1 MSLLNKI
8 DHLIKESE
16 SILANLLIF
25 ADFNLLNSQARAYNI
40 LNATVSKFKADIDT
54 GYIVENISKEERK
67 RIYLY
72 KIMVLKNLI
81 KYSKNYLK
89 SMILDMS
96 EIKYAYID
104 KNKLNNILKKIKK
117 DGKYKKVFFN
127 DRYDNNILSFD
138 GVRAVISYDIDRK
151 EPYVKICDDIYKFI
165 PNQES
170 TINDILKKL
179 KEVGINYRAK
189 FAFSVKIYSNYVI
202 VDCYLAGEESLI
214 YQEVLLNNY
223 NEDLILKILSKDFV
237 NLKQFN
243 GKTSDDIYEN
253 FEKYLKISLIEEY

>member
-104 KNKLNNILKKIKK
+104 KKILYFFLYFVWQTEFMRNTLVYESIDEIQEERINI
-117 DGKYKKVFFN
+117 
-127 DRYDNNILSFD
+127 
-138 GVRAVISYDIDRK
+138 
-151 EPYVKICDDIYKFI
+151 C
-165 PNQES
+165 
-170 TINDILKKL
+170 KKL
-179 KEVGINYRAK
+179 
-189 FAFSVKIYSNYVI
+189 
-202 VDCYLAGEESLI
+202 
-214 YQEVLLNNY
+214 
-223 NEDLILKILSKDFV
+223 
-237 NLKQFN
+237 
-243 GKTSDDIYEN
+243 
-253 FEKYLKISLIEEY
+253 ISLDTT